1 MRGKHMSQFN
11 IGSTQIDVHK
21 IVSGLILV
29 LLGVGSI
36 GALTAQ
42 SALTAQA
49 ETLTDGPGTE
59 QQSLT
64 FAATITAVGQAGRGS
79 TTLAVPAGLTPVLLT
94 GHVTG
99 SPTGIGMVTVAVG
112 SVQET
117 LSLRTGGDV
126 SLALR
131 PDMLTS
137 AETADSGITVTLTNH
152 IDSKPGVTCS
162 YDITSSATLSAITL
176 LATGQERSPTTVAGF
191 FTPSVTSITV
201 VSADSSNPLV
211 NEAVLAAVGSL
222 SSRFDRDTTI
232 TATTQ
237 AGFVPRMEGG
247 ARTVLITAD
256 SQSTVHVDVTGQT
269 PPTLT
274 LSGPAKDLAAA
285 AAALGSRSLSLAG
298 SNAVTDLIQKGT
310 AATQL
315 SVSLADLGA
324 AQPVLAGIGR
334 MTYSTLLSQSRF
346 GGPMKSYTVHLEGG
360 NTPTPTGGVVTATV
374 LWNDQIVDSQIVAA
388 TDRYVV
394 DLTINSSLVKRD
406 NTLTVRLDVVPAG
419 GYCTSSPMPAELDIN
434 GTASTITG
442 HPGQSLNA
450 GFERFPQTMGT
461 RLPIAFGTTAVT
473 PAMLTEAA
481 HLVSALQR
489 ASVPQLKLTLVD
501 FAVFA
506 KASYPGVVVGAT
518 PADADALAAPLRFAP
533 WRAVDNSGT
542 SFSVTVTGPFAALE
556 AFTTGG
562 RDLLML
568 GSSDETSASAALEM
582 RLATRADADPYGF
595 FVLNSDLL
603 VAQSGQPELA
613 LSTPSLVPQSQV
625 TADFSIPLWI
635 YIAGGVLLL
644 IVIFRLIA
652 LRQRKRLIESRSRHG
667 GLSGGT
673 PHGQSGRAS

>member
-1 MRGKHMSQFN
+1 MSYFTRGSR
-11 IGSTQIDVHK
+11 QIIVHK
-21 IVSGLILV
+21 ILSGFV
-29 LLGVGSI
+29 LLLLSLCSI
-36 GALTAQ
+36 GASAAQ
-42 SALTAQA
+42 SSLVAQA
-49 ETLTDGPGTE
+49 ETVTDGPSAE

-64 FAATITAVGQAGRGS
+64 FAATITAVGQVGRGS
-79 TTLAVPAGLTPVLLT
+79 TTLAVPAGLTPVVLT

-112 SVQET
+112 SAQET

-126 SLALR
+126 SLALT

-137 AETADSGITVTLTNH
+137 AGTVDSAITVTLTNH

-162 YDITSSATLSAITL
+162 YDIASSATLSAITL
-176 LATGQERSPTTVAGF
+176 ITTGQERSPTTVAGF

-222 SSRFDRDTTI
+222 ASHFDRNTTI

-237 AGFVPRMEGG
+237 SAFVPPTGGG
-247 ARTVLITAD
+247 ARTVQIAAN
-256 SQSTVHVDVTGQT
+256 SQSTVHVEVTSQT

-274 LSGPAKDLAAA
+274 VAGPAQDLAAA
-285 AAALGSRSLSLAG
+285 AAALGSTSLALAG
-298 SNAVTDLIQKGT
+298 TNAVKELSQKGT

-334 MTYSTLLSQSRF
+334 ITYSTLLSQSRF

-360 NTPTPTGGVVTATV
+360 NTPTPSGGVVTATV

-388 TDRYVV
+388 ADRYVV
-394 DLTINSSLVKRD
+394 DVTIDSNLVKRD

-442 HPGQSLNA
+442 HPGQSLA
-450 GFERFPQTMGT
+450 VGFERFPQTMGT
-461 RLPIAFGTTAVT
+461 RLPITFGTTAVT

-481 HLVSALQR
+481 QLVSALQR
-489 ASVPQLKLTLVD
+489 ASVPQLTLALVD
-501 FAVFA
+501 FASFT

-518 PADADALAAPLRFAP
+518 SADADALAAPLRFAP
-533 WRAVDNSGT
+533 WRTVDNSGI
-542 SFSVTVTGPFAALE
+542 SFSVTVAGPFAALE
-556 AFTTGG
+556 AFNTGG

-568 GSSDETSASAALEM
+568 GSSDETSTSAALEM
-582 RLATRADADPYGF
+582 RLSASADADPYGF
-595 FVLNSDLL
+595 FVLNGDLL
-603 VAQSGQPELA
+603 VAQSGQPNLA
-613 LSTPSLVPQSQV
+613 LSTASLVPQSHV

-652 LRQRKRLIESRSRHG
+652 LRQRKRLIDSRSRHG

-673 PHGQSGRAS
+673 PNDQSGRAS